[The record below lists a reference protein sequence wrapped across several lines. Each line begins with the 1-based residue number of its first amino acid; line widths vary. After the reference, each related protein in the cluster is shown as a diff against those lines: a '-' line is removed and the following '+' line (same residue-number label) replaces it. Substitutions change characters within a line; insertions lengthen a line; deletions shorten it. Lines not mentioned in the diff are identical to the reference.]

1 MKTVTLNCASCGA
14 PVSIPDGAETFVC
27 PSCRT
32 TLMVDRGEGYITLK
46 VLEKLSDSIQEMGHV
61 TSSAIKQNAYV
72 TQVELKRMQLQH
84 LVSLEEMK
92 LNSIQAE
99 LRAAKRRTPLNAGI
113 TPEMVDLVLQ
123 DNDSRMHIR
132 DLQKEIAH
140 LDPGWEESL
149 PVYRQDVKLLD
160 QAISCLQPY
169 APATLVGNRLAE
181 VKSEQRKAV
190 AELNQV
196 ETKLLRRELE
206 SLQYPSFGRLSM
218 DQMEELLEK
227 IPGDLARLNAG
238 EKTEAKEKL
247 INELTDTLE
256 KIKTFYPRKKL
267 ESLVGPVVS
276 LDYKK
281 PFPKLME
288 ERQPLI
294 DQVQADLDKVNSIP
308 AGPVRTQFNQQLHAL
323 LDELSSLSA
332 SGHVKDKPKKRK
344 RRWFVIL
351 VLVVLGMACLLAAAI
366 FGTAIYREVVGDNA
380 ASGLGDSIQT
390 ILNGTGIDENAGES
404 GYASGQFS
412 AYQTAYVEVTASTTF
427 LRESPSTEAA
437 GSYKVVQ
444 GDILIDLQEEGLAE
458 PWYKVLTLDGSASGY
473 LVRDWVNPIA
483 ITAIPGDFLSGN
495 LGERFFTEDFSA
507 VSGAWEPG
515 EFDDEYATGSTTI
528 SSGVYTLDMVSNDTY
543 IYRYANQTVEDL
555 PENYV
560 YSLTATNEGS
570 TAEVYYGIQTNVKGD
585 ANFDAMLI
593 APEGT
598 IIILAVRNNQFT
610 LLYDSGDPINT
621 MAPFYS
627 GQPNTLSVHR
637 YVDPATGGEVF
648 DYALNGQVLVRIGY
662 GQPAGLAKDMGVMVY
677 LNDRDIHARIV
688 FDDFAIFR

>member
-1 MKTVTLNCASCGA
+1 
-14 PVSIPDGAETFVC
+14 
-27 PSCRT
+27 
-32 TLMVDRGEGYITLK
+32 
-46 VLEKLSDSIQEMGHV
+46 MGQV

-99 LRAAKRRTPLNAGI
+99 FRAAKRRTPSNAGI

-140 LDPGWEESL
+140 LDPGWEEAL
-149 PVYRQDVKLLD
+149 QVYRQDVKLLD
-160 QAISCLQPY
+160 QAIACLLPY
-169 APATLVGNRLAE
+169 APAPLVGNRLDE

-190 AELNQV
+190 AALNQI

-227 IPGDLARLNAG
+227 IPNDLAVLNAG

-247 INELTDTLE
+247 INELTETLG
-256 KIKTFYPRKKL
+256 KIKAYYPRKKL

-281 PFPKLME
+281 PFPKTME

-294 DQVQADLDKVNSIP
+294 DQARADLDKVNSIP
-308 AGPVRTQFNQQLHAL
+308 PGPIRTQFNQQLHTL
-323 LDELSSLSA
+323 INELRTLSA
-332 SGHVKDKPKKRK
+332 SGHAKHKPKKRK
-344 RRWFVIL
+344 RRWFLTLLLVI
-351 VLVVLGMACLLAAAI
+351 LGMACLLGMAI
-366 FGTAIYREVVGDNA
+366 LVTGVYQAIVDDTPT
-380 ASGLGDSIQT
+380 SGLGGSIQT
-390 ILNGTGIDENAGES
+390 ILNGTGSDESAGDHS
-404 GYASGQFS
+404 YTPDQFNP
-412 AYQTAYVEVTASTTF
+412 YQIHYVEVTASTTF
-427 LRESPSTEAA
+427 LREAPSTEAA
-437 GSYKVVQ
+437 GTYKVVK
-444 GDILIDLQEEGLAE
+444 GDILIDLEEEGLSE
-458 PWYKVLTLDGSASGY
+458 SWYKVLTLDGDASGY
-473 LVRDWVNPIA
+473 LVRNWVNPIS
-483 ITAIPGDFLSGN
+483 ITAIPGDSMLADLGSRFL
-495 LGERFFTEDFSA
+495 TEDFST

-528 SSGVYTLDMVSNDTY
+528 SAGVYTLDMTSNGFY
-543 IYRYANQTVEDL
+543 IYRYANQTVDGL
-555 PENYV
+555 PEDYV

-570 TAEVYYGIQTNVKGD
+570 TTEVYYGIQTNIKD
-585 ANFDAMLI
+585 DDNFDAMLI

-598 IIILAVRNNQFT
+598 IIILAVRGNQFT

-621 MAPFYS
+621 MAPFFS
-627 GQPNTLSVHR
+627 GKSNTLSVHR
-637 YVDPATGGEVF
+637 YIDSVTGEEIF
-648 DYALNGQVLVRIGY
+648 DYAMNDQTLVRIAY
-662 GQPAGLAKDMGVMVY
+662 GQPEELAKDMGVMVY
-677 LNDRDIHARIV
+677 LNDKDIHARIV
-688 FDDFAIFR
+688 FDDFIINE